1 MSIILGNQEI
11 TKGTLRI
18 IGGTLRIAGPTLI
31 SEDLNDNTGAM
42 SPSND
47 IKPSGWDMSK
57 TSGWTVYGATTTD
70 SVGNNNR
77 AWCFEH
83 GQTGSGG
90 TGPGGGMANDVG
102 TTDGAW
108 HNGGSGGNSSYR
120 YMVLETSSPT
130 GTSFAVKRHLIRTG
144 AINFTEYGTLT
155 LHFWFN
161 FYGANTGKFGIAV
174 STRQSDAS
182 SANEAGSGLGFTSDD
197 AGGAT
202 ISYDSN
208 GDGTLDASGVRIS
221 GQQQSAGNSAG
232 AAQGSTNKW
241 RKATANIT
249 AARGS
254 SLGYVYFLGTTVAT
268 SQYYTGDMAI
278 DNISIIGTA
287 P

>member
-18 IGGTLRIAGPTLI
+18 IGGRLRIAGPTLI
-31 SEDLNDNTGAM
+31 SEDLNDNTGAT
-42 SPSND
+42 SPSNVT
-47 IKPSGWDMSK
+47 KPSGWDMSK

-70 SVGNNNR
+70 SVSNTNR

-83 GQTGSGG
+83 GQTSSGN
-90 TGPGGGMANDVG
+90 TGPGGGMANGIG

-108 HNGGSGGNSSYR
+108 HNGGSSGNSDYR
-120 YMVLETSSPT
+120 YMVLETSYPT
-130 GTSFAVKRHLIRTG
+130 GASGAVKRHLVRTA

-161 FYGANTGKFGIAV
+161 FYGVNTGKFGIAV
-174 STRQSDAS
+174 TTSLTSAS
-182 SANEAGSGLGFTSDD
+182 SANEAGPGLGFTSDD

-249 AARGS
+249 NARGYS
-254 SLGYVYFLGTTVAT
+254 TAYIHFLGTTVAT
-268 SQYYTGDMAI
+268 SQYYKGDMAI

-287 P
+287 T